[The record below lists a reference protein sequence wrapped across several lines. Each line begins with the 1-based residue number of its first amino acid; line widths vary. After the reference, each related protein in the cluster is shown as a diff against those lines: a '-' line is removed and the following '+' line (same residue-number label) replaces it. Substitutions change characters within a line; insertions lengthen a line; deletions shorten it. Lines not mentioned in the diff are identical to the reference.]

1 MDAMTRPHRSSE
13 PLASGVQKGGRIDMK
28 HNGESRKVLVVD
40 DDDELAEVIREALRD
55 SGYSVATVRHGAA
68 ALELVRHISPD
79 LILLDLTMPIMD
91 GWSFVAQYRRNGKS
105 DARIVLLTGNSH
117 APEIAE
123 TLSADG
129 YVTKPFD
136 LADLMAVVRRELP
149 LASATV

>member
-1 MDAMTRPHRSSE
+1 MTGVTRDHRSSE
-13 PLASGVQKGGRIDMK
+13 PLASGVQKGGWVDMK
-28 HNGESRKVLVVD
+28 RNGEPRKVLVVD
-40 DDDELAEVIREALRD
+40 DDDELADVIRQSLRD

-91 GWSFVAQYRRNGKS
+91 GWSFVTQYRRSGKA

-136 LADLMAVVRRELP
+136 LTDLLAVVRRELP
-149 LASATV
+149 LSSATV

>member
-1 MDAMTRPHRSSE
+1 MR
-13 PLASGVQKGGRIDMK
+13 Q
-28 HNGESRKVLVVD
+28 NGELKKVLVID
-40 DDDELAEVIREALRD
+40 DDDELADVVRQVLRD
-55 SGYSVATVRHGAA
+55 AGYSVATVRHGAA

-91 GWSFVAQYRRNGKS
+91 GWSFVAQYRRHGKTE
-105 DARIVLLTGNSH
+105 ARIVLLTGNSH

-136 LADLMAVVRRELP
+136 LTDLMAVVRRELP
-149 LASATV
+149 LANATI

>member
-1 MDAMTRPHRSSE
+1 
-13 PLASGVQKGGRIDMK
+13 MK
-28 HNGESRKVLVVD
+28 QNGELKKVLVID
-40 DDDELAEVIREALRD
+40 DDDELADVVRQVLRD

-91 GWSFVAQYRRNGKS
+91 GWSFVSQYRRNAKA

-136 LADLMAVVRRELP
+136 LADLMSVVRRELP
-149 LASATV
+149 LHSATA

>member
-1 MDAMTRPHRSSE
+1 
-13 PLASGVQKGGRIDMK
+13 MK
-28 HNGESRKVLVVD
+28 QNGELKKVLVID
-40 DDDELAEVIREALRD
+40 DDDELADVVRQVLRD

-91 GWSFVAQYRRNGKS
+91 GWSFVSQYRRSAKA

-136 LADLMAVVRRELP
+136 LADLISVVRRELP
-149 LASATV
+149 LANATA